1 MKKHLRQTSMRLA
14 FLVFLLNSA
23 SLLAQQSVASPY
35 FTGFESEAD
44 TAGWTFV
51 KRGSLSPSEWYW
63 GSAVRENG
71 SKSMYISADQGQSA
85 GYAENTM
92 GYYVVAYK
100 CFSSLPAGDYE
111 LAFDCRVGGTV
122 DSVGSLLDGLT
133 VAWIPGSALS
143 SAPKAGIGSNLPVE
157 YTLNP
162 FLSYYGESV
171 FADCGWR
178 NVMGQV
184 SVSAR
189 ENEYYL
195 VFIWKTDGGTATDF
209 STAVD
214 NVQLAVK
221 YPDEDCAA
229 RPLDIAI
236 SHTDAGDIEIS
247 WIGNAAS
254 YELKY
259 YRCNTLE
266 PEEEHLISGI
276 SSPSYLLPLSEL
288 TNGVYSIYVRS
299 ICDEDTSLWS
309 KLSNAFLYD
318 VTAYCLDYLNFNAEG
333 VECTYGNFSN
343 PYQYP
348 YVRDYGYTSAKSVH
362 TVHYLQNEYDPRTLG
377 RLKTVPP
384 DAIASVRLNN
394 WTENGATSG
403 SITYTYTV
411 TEDADVLKFRYAA
424 VLQYARHHPPSDQTR
439 IVVEIL
445 DARTGE
451 VLSECTKS
459 DFNAKNVDEDKVR
472 GWNRIEYSEF
482 PAGTF
487 IDTQKS
493 PVLWCDWTTIGINLD
508 DYVGMTLKIR
518 ITLRS
523 CGADYHF
530 AYAYFTL
537 DCGRG
542 EIEGVSCGEH
552 PEVFRVPEGFLYE
565 WYRTYDPDR
574 TIVGTADSLLIAPD
588 DTASYSVDLIFPEND
603 RCYFTLRASALP
615 REPVAALNYIITV
628 DSCRN
633 IIRFDNRTE
642 IFGFWEGDTIP
653 TGNSCRAYI
662 WDFGS
667 YGTSTDFEPEITVP
681 AAGDTFLV
689 TLTASIDSDMKC
701 SDTKSFTVRVPSILP
716 DTTRVSYTICEGAS
730 AVHDGHE
737 YTAPGRKELHYTSSL
752 TGCDSVV
759 IIEISMI
766 ETDTIADTLTVCTAD
781 LPVPFHGQEL
791 TAAGH
796 YTHTVSIT
804 AGCDSIVHTLDLL
817 VRESLAIGLGTDR
830 VTACADD
837 SVFTLPFRIYEGIPT
852 GYSVAFST
860 EAHAAGLPDIPR
872 SPLMTDTGALSL
884 PIPAEVLPGT
894 YAAELIF
901 HNGDCGDIRLSLTL
915 DILYPSSILVQR
927 WNDVLALLNSGYNGG
942 YTFSS
947 YQWYKDG
954 VPISGAT
961 RPNLY
966 LPGAMDYGAMYSL
979 FLTRARDGV
988 SQFTCP
994 LIPGEYAPA
1003 LMEVIP
1009 TVTFSGGSIEVKS
1022 YASASASLY
1031 ASDGRLVR
1039 TFSIVP
1045 GGNTL
1050 PLRVPTGL
1058 YILAV
1063 SYGSGHT
1070 ETVKILVRQ

>member
-1 MKKHLRQTSMRLA
+1 MKKYLRQTIMLLTFLA
-14 FLVFLLNSA
+14 PVFNFT
-23 SLLAQQSVASPY
+23 SLSAQQSVVLPY
-35 FTGFESEAD
+35 FTSFESEAD
-44 TAGWTFV
+44 TAGWRLV
-51 KRGSLSPSEWYW
+51 KMPLLSPSEWCW
-63 GSAVRENG
+63 GDAGARMGE
-71 SKSMYISADQGQSA
+71 KSLYVTCDSGRTVCYGETIG
-85 GYAENTM
+85 
-92 GYYVVAYK
+92 GYYIVAYK
-100 CFSSLPAGDYE
+100 AFRLSPGRYDLS
-111 LAFDCRVGGTV
+111 FDCMVGGERA
-122 DSVGSLLDGLT
+122 DDGSVRDGLR
-133 VAWIPGSALS
+133 VAWIPASNGIPA
-143 SAPKAGIGSNLPVE
+143 AGFGGADFPM
-157 YTLNP
+157 YTRLYG
-162 FLSYYGESV
+162 FVSDKGESD
-171 FADCGWR
+171 FAGNGWT
-178 NVMGQV
+178 NVTGTV
-184 SVSAR
+184 DVIEA
-189 ENEYYL
+189 EYYL
-195 VFIWKTDGGTATDF
+195 AFVWKANGSYVGNNA
-209 STAVD
+209 ACVD
-214 NVQLAVK
+214 NVQLAVQNLGQ
-221 YPDEDCAA
+221 CAE
-229 RPLDIAI
+229 RPKALRVVRRAD
-236 SHTDAGDIEIS
+236 GDNEIVWS
-247 WIGNAAS
+247 GNAEEYEVNFYRTNIAGPSVVYGADGIISNS
-254 YELKY
+254 YTVSLA
-259 YRCNTLE
+259 NT
-266 PEEEHLISGI
+266 PE
-276 SSPSYLLPLSEL
+276 
-288 TNGVYSIYVRS
+288 GVYTVMVRS
-299 ICDEDTSLWS
+299 ICDKDTSIWS
-309 KLSNAFLYD
+309 VLPDVFIYD
-318 VTAYCLDYLNFNAEG
+318 LTSHCLDYLDFNASG
-333 VECTYGNFSN
+333 VECTYGSFAD
-343 PYQYP
+343 PYMNIG
-348 YVRDYGYTSAKSVH
+348 VKDYGYMSASSVH
-362 TVHYLQNEYDPRTLG
+362 TIHYLYDEYDPRTLN
-377 RLKTVPP
+377 RLKTVPEG
-384 DAIASVRLNN
+384 AWASVRLSN
-394 WTENGATSG
+394 WTEAPATSG

-411 TEDADVLKFRYAA
+411 TDDADVLKLQYAA
-424 VLQYARHHPPSDQTR
+424 VLQYAEHHQAEGQTR
-439 IVVEIL
+439 IIVEIL
-445 DARTGE
+445 DAETDTL
-451 VLSECTKS
+451 LSECTKS
-459 DFNAKNVDEDKVR
+459 DFNAKDVDTDNVR
-472 GWNRIEYSEF
+472 GWHRIDFGELPSGLVQAEV
-482 PAGTF
+482 P
-487 IDTQKS
+487 IM
-493 PVLWCDWTTIGINLD
+493 WCDWTVIGINLGS
-508 DYVGMTLKIR
+508 YIGRTLKIR
-518 ITLRS
+518 LTLKA
-523 CGADYHF
+523 CEADVHF

-565 WYRTYDPDR
+565 WYRTYDLDR

-615 REPVAALNYIITV
+615 REPVAASDYTITV

-662 WDFGS
+662 WDFGP

-737 YTAPGRKELHYTSSL
+737 YTAPGREELHYTSSL

-766 ETDTIADTLTVCTAD
+766 ETDTIADTLTVCTDD

-796 YTHTVSIT
+796 YTHTVSST

-979 FLTRARDGV
+979 FLTRAGDGV

-1003 LMEVIP
+1003 SMEVIP

-1022 YASASASLY
+1022 YAPASASLY

-1045 GGNTL
+1045 GGNML
-1050 PLRVPTGL
+1050 PLHVPAGL

-1063 SYGSGHT
+1063 SYGGGHT
-1070 ETVKILVRQ
+1070 ETFKILVRQ